1 MKKIL
6 ILIATIA
13 MFTSC
18 DKYKYKA
25 VYAVNDENNNVL
37 FVDTVYAEGNEYSQ
51 LVLLVDGENYNLL
64 KFSGGVESDLLIKTK
79 QKVDIISFEQL
90 KKVE

>member
-6 ILIATIA
+6 ILIALA

-18 DKYKYKA
+18 EKYNYKA
-25 VYAVNDENNNVL
+25 VYSVKDENDNVL
-37 FVDTVYAEGNEYSQ
+37 FVDTVYCEGTEYAQ
-51 LVLLVDGENYNLL
+51 LYLWRDVENNNRLN
-64 KFSGGVESDLLIKTK
+64 FNGGFASDLLIKTK

>member
-6 ILIATIA
+6 ILIAAMA

-18 DKYKYKA
+18 VKYNYKA
-25 VYAVNDENNNVL
+25 VYSVNDENDNIL
-37 FVDTVYAEGNEYSQ
+37 FIDTVYAKGNEYSQ
-51 LVLLVDGENYNLL
+51 LILWIDAENYNRLN
-64 KFSGGVESDLLIKTK
+64 FDAGFESDLLIKTK

-90 KKVE
+90 NKIE

>member
-6 ILIATIA
+6 IFIATIA

-18 DKYKYKA
+18 DIYNYKA
-25 VYAVNDENNNVL
+25 VYTVNDENDNVL
-37 FVDTVYAEGNEYSQ
+37 FVDTVYAEGNVYAK
-51 LVLLVDGENYNLL
+51 LILWVDAENYNKLNFDNGVSSELL
-64 KFSGGVESDLLIKTK
+64 LKTK

-90 KKVE
+90 NKVE

>member
-6 ILIATIA
+6 ILIALA

-18 DKYKYKA
+18 EKYNYKA
-25 VYAVNDENNNVL
+25 VYSVKDENNNVL
-37 FVDTVYAEGNEYSQ
+37 FVDTIYREGNEYAQ
-51 LVLLVDGENYNLL
+51 LVLWVDNENYNKL
-64 KFSGGVESDLLIKTK
+64 KFNGGAESDLLIKTK

>member
-1 MKKIL
+1 
-6 ILIATIA
+6 

-18 DKYKYKA
+18 DTYNYKA
-25 VYAVNDENNNVL
+25 VYTVNDKNDNVL
-37 FVDTVYAEGNEYSQ
+37 FVDTVYVEGDEYSQ
-51 LVLLVDGENYNLL
+51 ISLKTDAENYTRLY
-64 KFSGGVESDLLIKTK
+64 FDGGFESKLLIKTK